1 MRPRISRR
9 RWTGTPRPGLSAASY
24 AAAKKA
30 ADAGD
35 AAAQFV
41 VGAANLV
48 GAGREKD
55 PHSAAAYFSMSAF
68 SKYPFGLF
76 GLAVCMRDSVGMP
89 ESPKS
94 ALKYF
99 EKAAAAGC
107 ARAENALGVCY
118 YKGYGIRKD
127 PEKAV
132 GLFKKAANARC
143 RARLRIARQG
153 GIGGRWNGKKSLP
166 RA

>member
-1 MRPRISRR
+1 M
-9 RWTGTPRPGLSAASY
+9 TGRVSGVFFGFCSAVSAFAFAAAASFCLPQSALGADFSNEAENLAAAMDWDAPASLSAAGY

-68 SKYPFGLF
+68 SKYPLGLF

-99 EKAAAAGC
+99 EKAAAARC
-107 ARAENALGVCY
+107 ARAENALGVC
-118 YKGYGIRKD
+118 
-127 PEKAV
+127 
-132 GLFKKAANARC
+132 
-143 RARLRIARQG
+143 
-153 GIGGRWNGKKSLP
+153 
-166 RA
+166 